1 MQVAMSDYV
10 PDKNILRKVF
20 LIFFFFYYHFQ
31 KMFQILPHHPGEP
44 KAVDLRQKGAKI
56 AKKHPVLKT
65 CLCYECFFDHGP
77 QYLKRGLK
85 NIQSQLKG
93 ECLLK
98 NTPSFFL
105 LQITNMHVLRQ
116 KGQLFREKQPKRRK
130 LGRTAQRQLIAPQ
143 SIFLEISPKFFM
155 RNLHFFF
162 VNGFDL

>member
-105 LQITNMHVLRQ
+105 LQITKSMSYA
-116 KGQLFREKQPKRRK
+116 RK
-130 LGRTAQRQLIAPQ
+130 ASYSGKNSQNDESLGAPLNG
-143 SIFLEISPKFFM
+143 SSS
-155 RNLHFFF
+155 LHSRFSLKLVQNFS
-162 VNGFDL
+162 